1 MFEKELLID
10 GKGHMLGRLASVVAH
25 ELLRGQRVV
34 VVRAESIL
42 KSGHIFKNK
51 LIFGE
56 YLNKAKNTNP
66 RRGAFHFRSPAMVF
80 GKAVRGMVPRKT
92 PRGNVALGHLKVF
105 NGIPHPYD
113 MKKRMVIPDALK
125 VLRLRQHRK
134 YTVLADLCSQ
144 MGWKKKDLMTSL
156 EQKRK
161 EKSAKFHE
169 MKQKKLVAREKA
181 NSSKEVQK
189 INTELAK
196 YGF

>member
-42 KSGHIFKNK
+42 KSGHIYKNK
-51 LIFGE
+51 LLFGE

-66 RRGAFHFRSPAMVF
+66 RRGAFHFRSPAMYF
-80 GKAVRGMVPRKT
+80 GKAVRGMIPRKT
-92 PRGNVALGHLKVF
+92 ARGNIALGHLKVF
-105 NGIPHPYD
+105 NGIPYPYD

-134 YTVLADLCSQ
+134 YTVLGELCGQIGWCKEDLV
-144 MGWKKKDLMTSL
+144 KTL
-156 EQKRK
+156 EEKRK
-161 EKSAKFHE
+161 EKSAKYHE
-169 MKQKKLVAREKA
+169 MKQKKVDARSKA
-181 NSSKEVQK
+181 NQSKEVQK